1 LKFFSSAGPWETAIS
16 PVHTYLAA
24 LSKAW
29 ARGDAT
35 EHTHRAALQKLF
47 ENSVSGLEAT
57 NEPKASQ
64 PENKPDF
71 LLRKSNSP
79 IGYAEAKDLGVALPA
94 VLRSP
99 QIRRYQEALPNLL
112 VTNYLDFVWLVG
124 PDKRME
130 ISLGRLRPK
139 GIEPSPSA
147 QADWDTLIA
156 SFCAE
161 ISPTLGTP
169 HQLAACLAG
178 QTRLLRDLVAELLQG
193 GDEALHAQYAAFKSL
208 LMPDLLADDFADM
221 YAQTAAYGLFT
232 ARVFDHTSLYGAPA
246 HKLPAGLRKAAFS
259 LEKAAHLIPR
269 ANPFLR
275 QFFQHV
281 SSPDLSEQLRWLVEQ
296 IAGSLHYTD
305 MDKVLHRQSRK
316 AGFED
321 PVFHFY
327 ETFLAAYDQ
336 ALRAARGVYYT
347 PQPVVDFI
355 VRGVDRLLQT
365 QLGRP
370 EGLAD
375 PGTLILDPAT
385 GTATFLRRVIEHIH
399 ARVTAGGNL
408 GLWPQYVHE
417 RLLPRVF
424 GFELMMAPY
433 TVAHLKIAL
442 LLQEQGYRFGDKKAK
457 TPAAGAERLNIF
469 LTNTLDSIR
478 AQSDAFLANWIAT
491 ESQGAEAVKRDAPVQ
506 VIVGNPPYSGEST
519 NKSAWIREL
528 MDDYKKEPEGGPLK
542 ERNSKWINDDYVKFI
557 RFAQDRIAR
566 TGFGVLAFITN
577 HGWLD
582 NPTFRGM
589 RASLMRD
596 FDTIY
601 VLDLHGNAKKQERT
615 PAALAAQGD
624 DKNVFDI
631 EQGVAIVFMVKRA
644 APAAGEGATA
654 APLQNTLHLFGDP
667 LPAPARSNLP
677 RKAQV
682 LHAQIWGQREHK
694 YGWLHSHA
702 LDQVP
707 WQTLSP
713 KVPLLLFVPRNETA
727 APDYERGW
735 KVTDIFPVNGTGIVT
750 KCDQLNIHF
759 SADGSWEAINW
770 FLQATELEARKRFR
784 LPGPMVR
791 DWSIASAQ
799 DDIRTSGPSKSLVQT
814 VAYRPF
820 DTRFVYYTGKSRGLM
835 GWPVQ
840 KIMGHLQTK
849 GERIFLGT
857 CRQMNG
863 NEWVHAMVGV
873 GLAES
878 CCISNKTSEIG
889 SVFPLW
895 LHPQAQP
902 SRPHLAPQVL
912 QAQAA
917 SQGVPSEPERHDLPQ
932 GVQPEQ
938 VLAFVY
944 AVLHGPGYRSAY
956 AEFLKSDFPRIPLAC
971 LPGTAPRF
979 AALWKALLPLGQALI
994 DAHLLR
1000 KVPAALRARF
1010 PVAGDNLVDK
1020 PRFAPGPEGAPGRVY
1035 INANQYFDGVPAST
1049 WAFKVGGY
1057 QVCEKWLKDR
1067 KGRTLSLQD
1076 LEHYSRTVAALTHTR
1091 ALMAQIEAVAGGS
1104 LWPHA

>member
-1 LKFFSSAGPWETAIS
+1 M
-16 PVHTYLAA
+16 
-24 LSKAW
+24 
-29 ARGDAT
+29 
-35 EHTHRAALQKLF
+35 
-47 ENSVSGLEAT
+47 
-57 NEPKASQ
+57 
-64 PENKPDF
+64 
-71 LLRKSNSP
+71 LRKSNSP

-94 VLRSP
+94 VLRSA

-147 QADWDTLIA
+147 QADWDTLMG

-208 LMPDLLADDFADM
+208 LMPDLLAEDFADM

-232 ARVFDHTSLYGAPA
+232 ARVFDHTNLYGAPA

-355 VRGVDRLLQT
+355 VRGVDSLLQT

-478 AQSDAFLANWIAT
+478 AQSDAFLANWIAA
-491 ESQGAEAVKRDAPVQ
+491 ESQGAEAVKREAPVQ
-506 VIVGNPPYSGEST
+506 VIVGNPPYSGIST
-519 NKSAWIREL
+519 NNSAMIQRLIAE
-528 MDDYKKEPEGGPLK
+528 YKKEPEGGPLQ
-542 ERNSKWINDDYVKFI
+542 ERRHWLNDDYVKFI
-557 RFAQDRIAR
+557 RFAHDRIVR

-582 NPTFRGM
+582 NVTFRGM

-596 FDTIY
+596 FDDIY
-601 VLDLHGNAKKQERT
+601 VLDLHGNAKKKERT
-615 PAALAAQGD
+615 PSHLSAQGD

-631 EQGVAIVFMVKRA
+631 EQGVAIAFLVKRPSHEEFSLSGE
-644 APAAGEGATA
+644 APQ
-654 APLQNTLHLFGDP
+654 APL
-667 LPAPARSNLP
+667 
-677 RKAQV
+677 RKARV
-682 LHAQIWGQREHK
+682 HHAGLWGSRDFK
-694 YGWLHSHA
+694 YDYLLKTDIEGVVWQPLQPA
-702 LDQVP
+702 LP
-707 WQTLSP
+707 N
-713 KVPLLLFVPRNETA
+713 LLFVPVNA
-727 APDYERGW
+727 AGQGKYEEGW
-735 KVTDIFPVNGTGIVT
+735 KVTDIFPIHATGIVT
-750 KCDQLNIHF
+750 ARDSLALAFTREDLESK
-759 SADGSWEAINW
+759 
-770 FLQATELEARKRFR
+770 LEAFLDSKLSDEEVR
-784 LPGPMVR
+784 LRTFGPTEPGDKYPAGDSRGWKLGRSRNDLRSFNWKAKIV
-791 DWSIASAQ
+791 
-799 DDIRTSGPSKSLVQT
+799 GCL
-814 VAYRPF
+814 YRPF
-820 DTRFVYYTGKSRGLM
+820 DVRPLLYQESMVDWGRWDVMPNLCESKNFALVA
-835 GWPVQ
+835 
-840 KIMGHLQTK
+840 I
-849 GERIFLGT
+849 
-857 CRQMNG
+857 RQSIVD
-863 NEWVHAMVGV
+863 EVFSHVHVCDAV
-873 GLAES
+873 LDNRAFY
-878 CCISNKTSEIG
+878 SNKGIPTA
-889 SVFPLW
+889 FPLW
-895 LHPQAQP
+895 LYPQGQP
-902 SRPHLAPQVL
+902 SRPNLAPQFL
-912 QAQAA
+912 QALAA
-917 SQGVPSEPERHDLPQ
+917 SLGVPSEPERHDLPQ
-932 GVQPEQ
+932 DVQPEQ

-1035 INANQYFDGVPAST
+1035 INATQYFDGVPAST

-1076 LEHYSRTVAALTHTR
+1076 LEHYSRTVAALTHTG
-1091 ALMAQIEAVAGGS
+1091 ALMAQIEAIAAGV
-1104 LWPHA
+1104 LWPAFAII

>member
-1 LKFFSSAGPWETAIS
+1 M
-16 PVHTYLAA
+16 
-24 LSKAW
+24 
-29 ARGDAT
+29 
-35 EHTHRAALQKLF
+35 
-47 ENSVSGLEAT
+47 
-57 NEPKASQ
+57 
-64 PENKPDF
+64 
-71 LLRKSNSP
+71 LRKSNSP

-94 VLRSP
+94 VLRSA

-139 GIEPSPSA
+139 GIELSPSA
-147 QADWDTLIA
+147 QADWDTIMG

-208 LMPDLLADDFADM
+208 LMPDLLAEDFADM

-355 VRGVDRLLQT
+355 VRGVDSLLQS

-478 AQSDAFLANWIAT
+478 AQSDAFLANWIAA

-506 VIVGNPPYSGEST
+506 VIVGNPPYSGIST
-519 NKSAWIREL
+519 NNSAMIQRLIAE
-528 MDDYKKEPEGGPLK
+528 YKKEPEGGPLQ
-542 ERNSKWINDDYVKFI
+542 ERRHWLNDDYVKFI
-557 RFAQDRIAR
+557 RFAHDRIVR

-582 NPTFRGM
+582 NVTFRGM

-596 FDTIY
+596 FDDIY
-601 VLDLHGNAKKQERT
+601 VLDLHGNAKKKERT
-615 PAALAAQGD
+615 PGTLLAQGD

-631 EQGVAIVFMVKRA
+631 EQGVAIAFLVKR
-644 APAAGEGATA
+644 PSYEEFSLSGESAHVPG
-654 APLQNTLHLFGDP
+654 
-667 LPAPARSNLP
+667 
-677 RKAQV
+677 RKATV
-682 LHAQIWGQREHK
+682 HHAALWGSRDFK
-694 YGWLHSHA
+694 YDYLLRSDIDNVA
-702 LDQVP
+702 
-707 WQTLSP
+707 WQTLQP
-713 KVPLLLFVPRNETA
+713 ALPNLLFVPVNAQGQGE
-727 APDYERGW
+727 YEQGW
-735 KVTDIFPVNGTGIVT
+735 KVTDVFPIHATGIVT
-750 KCDQLNIHF
+750 ARDSLALAFTREDLESK
-759 SADGSWEAINW
+759 
-770 FLQATELEARKRFR
+770 LEAFLDPKCSDEEVR
-784 LPGPMVR
+784 LRTFGPTQPGDKYPAGDSRGWKLGRARNELSDTAWRQRIV
-791 DWSIASAQ
+791 AC
-799 DDIRTSGPSKSLVQT
+799 
-814 VAYRPF
+814 AYRPF
-820 DTRFVYYTGKSRGLM
+820 DVRAMLYDKRIVDWGRWEVM
-835 GWPVQ
+835 GNLV
-840 KIMGHLQTK
+840 GHLD
-849 GERIFLGT
+849 
-857 CRQMNG
+857 N
-863 NEWVHAMVGV
+863 
-873 GLAES
+873 LALVTAR
-878 CCISNKTSEIG
+878 SNKSQQTDHFFIAQTIVETKCGESTTQ
-889 SVFPLW
+889 SATFPLW
-895 LHPQAQP
+895 LHPPAQAA
-902 SRPHLAPQVL
+902 RPNLAPQFL
-912 QAQAA
+912 QALAA
-917 SQGVPSEPERHDLPQ
+917 SLGVPSEPERHDLPQ

-971 LPGTAPRF
+971 LPGSGHRF

-1000 KVPAALRARF
+1000 KGPAALRARF

-1020 PRFAPGPEGAPGRVY
+1020 PRFAPGTEGAPGRVY
-1035 INANQYFDGVPAST
+1035 INATQYFDGVPAST

-1076 LEHYSRTVAALTHTR
+1076 LEHYSRTVAALTHTG
-1091 ALMAQIEAVAGGS
+1091 ALMAQIEAVAAGV
-1104 LWPHA
+1104 LWPAKQ

>member
-1 LKFFSSAGPWETAIS
+1 M
-16 PVHTYLAA
+16 
-24 LSKAW
+24 
-29 ARGDAT
+29 
-35 EHTHRAALQKLF
+35 
-47 ENSVSGLEAT
+47 
-57 NEPKASQ
+57 
-64 PENKPDF
+64 
-71 LLRKSNSP
+71 LRKSNSP
-79 IGYAEAKDLGVALPA
+79 IGYAEAKDLGIALPA
-94 VLRSP
+94 VLRSA

-139 GIEPSPSA
+139 GIEPSPTA
-147 QADWDTLIA
+147 QADWDTLMG

-355 VRGVDRLLQT
+355 VRGVDSLLQT

-478 AQSDAFLANWIAT
+478 AQSDAFLANWIAA

-654 APLQNTLHLFGDP
+654 APLQNTLDLFGDP
-667 LPAPARSNLP
+667 LPAPARSTMP

-713 KVPLLLFVPRNETA
+713 KAPLLLFVPRNEAA

-759 SADGSWEAINW
+759 SSDECWSAINW
-770 FLQATELEARKRFR
+770 FLEADEVDARQRFR
-784 LPGPMVR
+784 LPGDEVR
-791 DWSIASAQ
+791 DWHFVDAQ
-799 DDIRTSGPSKSLVQT
+799 SDIRTSGPSVKLVQPI
-814 VAYRPF
+814 VYRPF
-820 DTRFVYYTGKSRGLM
+820 DFRRTYYTGKSRGVM
-835 GWPVQ
+835 GWPVH
-840 KIMGHLQTK
+840 KVMSH
-849 GERIFLGT
+849 
-857 CRQMNG
+857 
-863 NEWVHAMVGV
+863 MVGKENI
-873 GLAES
+873 GLVAIRQSVAADTFSHALVAENLIDNRS
-878 CCISNKTSEIG
+878 FYSNKGIPSL
-889 SVFPLW
+889 FPLW

-902 SRPHLAPQVL
+902 SRPNLAPQFL
-912 QAQAA
+912 QALAA
-917 SQGVPSEPERHDLPQ
+917 SLGVPSEPERHDLPQ

-1000 KVPAALRARF
+1000 KGPAALRARF

-1076 LEHYSRTVAALTHTR
+1076 LEHYSRTVAALTHTG
-1091 ALMAQIEAVAGGS
+1091 ALMAQIEAIAAGA
-1104 LWPHA
+1104 LWPAKQ

>member
-1 LKFFSSAGPWETAIS
+1 MKFFSSAGPWETAIS

-94 VLRSP
+94 VLRSA

-147 QADWDTLIA
+147 QADWDTLMG

-193 GDEALHAQYAAFKSL
+193 GDEALYAQYAAFKSL

-355 VRGVDRLLQT
+355 VRGVDSLLQT

-375 PGTLILDPAT
+375 PGMLILDPAT

-457 TPAAGAERLNIF
+457 TPVAGAERLNIF

-478 AQSDAFLANWIAT
+478 AQSDAFLANWIAA

-566 TGFGVLAFITN
+566 TGFGVLALITN

-644 APAAGEGATA
+644 ASAAGEGATA
-654 APLQNTLHLFGDP
+654 APLQNTLDLFGDP
-667 LPAPARSNLP
+667 LPAPARSTLP

-707 WQTLSP
+707 WQTLAP
-713 KVPLLLFVPRNETA
+713 KAPLLLFVPRNEAA
-727 APDYERGW
+727 APDYVRGW
-735 KVTDIFPVNGTGIVT
+735 KVTDIFPVNSVGIVT
-750 KCDQLNIHF
+750 ARDALTIHF
-759 SADGSWEAINW
+759 EQDELREVINR
-770 FLQATELEARKRFR
+770 FCTLGVEQARAAFDL
-784 LPGPMVR
+784 GPDAR
-791 DWSIASAQ
+791 DWRVEWAQ
-799 DDIRTSGPSKSLVQT
+799 QDLRATGQAAKHFQPI
-814 VAYRPF
+814 AYRPF
-820 DTRFVYYTGKSRGLM
+820 DVRHTYFTGKSKGFHCMPRGE
-835 GWPVQ
+835 V
-840 KIMGHLQTK
+840 MGH
-849 GERIFLGT
+849 
-857 CRQMNG
+857 
-863 NEWVHAMVGV
+863 MVSGDNFALICAKQSKDDWGV
-873 GLAES
+873 F
-878 CCISNKTSEIG
+878 ISNHLGGHKACVAYDINSF
-889 SVFPLW
+889 FPLW
-895 LHPQAQP
+895 LHPQTQP
-902 SRPHLAPQVL
+902 SRPNLAPQFL
-912 QAQAA
+912 QALAA
-917 SQGVPSEPERHDLPQ
+917 SLGVPSEPERHDLPQ

-956 AEFLKSDFPRIPLAC
+956 AEFLKSDFPRIPIAC
-971 LPGTAPRF
+971 LPGSGHRF
-979 AALWKALLPLGQALI
+979 VALWQALLPLGQALI

-1020 PRFAPGPEGAPGRVY
+1020 PRFTPGTEGAPGRVY